1 MKKTLVVLL
10 LRGLQ
15 GLTIFGAVFVIGG
28 IVHAVHPF
36 SGRSDCGGIIAEGQ
50 CDLKTLSGALGMY
63 ETDNGTYPTTEQ
75 GLRALLVRPAGQE
88 LPRWRGPYIDQADL
102 PRDPWGHDYVYQR
115 VESGF
120 EVLSAG
126 PDGIVGT
133 EDDIRE
139 VRRCP

>member
-1 MKKTLVVLL
+1 VKKTLVVLL

-102 PRDPWGHDYVYQR
+102 PRDPWGHGYVYLVPR
-115 VESGF
+115 VKHRSGYD
-120 EVLSAG
+120 LISAG
-126 PDGIVGT
+126 PDGQLGT
-133 EDDIRE
+133 ADDIE
-139 VRRCP
+139 NP